1 MLMVLLF
8 VGDNNMD
15 VMYFPFFVVKNSPI
29 TCFDWYIGQGRPD
42 YTIAINPKI

>member
-15 VMYFPFFVVKNSPI
+15 VMYFPFFVVKKVPLHAL
-29 TCFDWYIGQGRPD
+29 IGTLVKVGQ
-42 YTIAINPKI
+42 TILLQ